1 VIPDPTVLG
10 SAMTSDPLTPE
21 GWFMS
26 GHGVHD
32 GVYNV
37 EGQWVPS
44 PSSTTVLL
52 WAPAPA
58 AASVAVDELSLSR
71 FKRAHLLHVF
81 VCPRL
86 LTHMWRKKLFKVA
99 DLVLELP
106 PGPCSV
112 WPDHMHEPLL
122 LALVLPFIS
131 FPPWQLRNTT
141 PVLDMARSVR
151 TLWDSLDQHVRVVLR
166 QLCELPDTLAGMSP
180 GVVRTMLHPTPAG

>member
-26 GHGVHD
+26 GHGVHN

-58 AASVAVDELSLSR
+58 AASIAVDDVEKKAIQGCR
-71 FKRAHLLHVF
+71 PRA
-81 VCPRL
+81 R
-86 LTHMWRKKLFKVA
+86 
-99 DLVLELP
+99 
-106 PGPCSV
+106 
-112 WPDHMHEPLL
+112 
-122 LALVLPFIS
+122 
-131 FPPWQLRNTT
+131 TT
-141 PVLDMARSVR
+141 PRTLFCVARSY
-151 TLWDSLDQHVRVVLR
+151 
-166 QLCELPDTLAGMSP
+166 A
-180 GVVRTMLHPTPAG
+180 